1 MKLRTIPHKAM
12 KHATIPPAKRS
23 LERISSAVLAFFLAV
38 SGTGSLSGCG
48 SLQGRLEARDLLAD
62 KDYPAIQTNADLTGS
77 GADAIMDFS
86 VRMFQEE
93 LTKGKANTLLSPVS
107 ALYALSMTANGAR
120 NHTLAQMEEV
130 FGMPVG
136 ELNEYLSSYLQA
148 LPSSEKSRLHLADSL
163 WLKDSEELQ
172 INEEFLQ
179 TAAGY
184 YDASVYQA
192 AFDDQTM
199 EDINLWVKDHT
210 NGMIPEILSEIPED
224 AVLYLIN
231 ALSFDAEW
239 ADPYIEQACSED
251 LFTCEGGDTINAVF
265 MHSQEHQYLESEHAT
280 GFLKYYHNADYAFAA
295 LLPEEDMTVS
305 EYADTLTGETL
316 LELLRQPQDIPVNVS
331 LPKFE
336 TECSTELSDVL
347 KSMGMTDAFDS
358 SAADLSGM
366 GSSQDGPLYI
376 SKVLHKTFLT
386 LDEQGTKA
394 GAATAV
400 EMESGSSAGD
410 PQEQKEV
417 ILNRPFLYL
426 IIDCTANLPLFIG
439 TADTV
444 TEI

>member
-1 MKLRTIPHKAM
+1 M
-12 KHATIPPAKRS
+12 
-23 LERISSAVLAFFLAV
+23 
-38 SGTGSLSGCG
+38 
-48 SLQGRLEARDLLAD
+48 
-62 KDYPAIQTNADLTGS
+62 
-77 GADAIMDFS
+77 
-86 VRMFQEE
+86 
-93 LTKGKANTLLSPVS
+93 
-107 ALYALSMTANGAR
+107 
-120 NHTLAQMEEV
+120 
-130 FGMPVG
+130 
-136 ELNEYLSSYLQA
+136 
-148 LPSSEKSRLHLADSL
+148 
-163 WLKDSEELQ
+163 
-172 INEEFLQ
+172 
-179 TAAGY
+179 
-184 YDASVYQA
+184 
-192 AFDDQTM
+192 
-199 EDINLWVKDHT
+199 
-210 NGMIPEILSEIPED
+210 
-224 AVLYLIN
+224 LYLIN

-239 ADPYIEQACSED
+239 ADPYIEQACAED

-400 EMESGSSAGD
+400 EIESGSSAGD

>member
-1 MKLRTIPHKAM
+1 MKLRTIPRKVI
-12 KHATIPPAKRS
+12 KHATIPPTKRS
-23 LERISSAVLAFFLAV
+23 LKRISSAVLAFFLAV

-48 SLQGRLEARDLLAD
+48 SLQGGSEARDLLAD
-62 KDYPAIQTNADLTGS
+62 IEYPAIQTNADLEGS
-77 GADAIMDFS
+77 GADAIMEFS

-93 LTKGKANTLLSPVS
+93 LTKAKENTLLSPVS

-148 LPSSEKSRLHLADSL
+148 LPSGEKSKLHLADSL

-179 TAAGY
+179 TVAGY

-192 AFDDQTM
+192 AFDEQTI
-199 EDINLWVKDHT
+199 EDINFWLKEHT
-210 NGMIPEILSEIPED
+210 DGRIPEILSEIPED

-239 ADPYIEQACSED
+239 TNPYTEQACSED

-265 MHSQEHQYLESEHAT
+265 MHSQEYQYLESEHAT
-280 GFLKYYHNADYAFAA
+280 GFLKYYHNSDYAFAA
-295 LLPEEDMTVS
+295 LLPEEGMTVS

-316 LELLRQPQDIPVNVS
+316 LELLRHPQDVPVNVS

-347 KSMGMTDAFDS
+347 ESMGMTDAFDS
-358 SAADLSGM
+358 SAADFSGM

-376 SKVLHKTFLT
+376 SKVLHKTFLA

-400 EMESGSSAGD
+400 EMESGSSSGN
-410 PQEQKEV
+410 PREQKEV
-417 ILNRPFLYL
+417 ILDRPFLYL

>member
-1 MKLRTIPHKAM
+1 MKLRTIPRKAI

-23 LERISSAVLAFFLAV
+23 LKRISSAVLAFFLAV
-38 SGTGSLSGCG
+38 SGAGSLSGCG

-93 LTKGKANTLLSPVS
+93 LTKGNANTLLSPVS

-120 NHTLAQMEEV
+120 NHTLAQMEGV

-192 AFDDQTM
+192 AFDEQTI
-199 EDINLWVKDHT
+199 EDINFWVKEHT
-210 NGMIPEILSEIPED
+210 NGMIPEILLEIPED

-231 ALSFDAEW
+231 AL
-239 ADPYIEQACSED
+239 
-251 LFTCEGGDTINAVF
+251 
-265 MHSQEHQYLESEHAT
+265 
-280 GFLKYYHNADYAFAA
+280 
-295 LLPEEDMTVS
+295 
-305 EYADTLTGETL
+305 
-316 LELLRQPQDIPVNVS
+316 
-331 LPKFE
+331 
-336 TECSTELSDVL
+336 
-347 KSMGMTDAFDS
+347 
-358 SAADLSGM
+358 
-366 GSSQDGPLYI
+366 
-376 SKVLHKTFLT
+376 
-386 LDEQGTKA
+386 
-394 GAATAV
+394 
-400 EMESGSSAGD
+400 
-410 PQEQKEV
+410 
-417 ILNRPFLYL
+417 
-426 IIDCTANLPLFIG
+426 
-439 TADTV
+439 
-444 TEI
+444 